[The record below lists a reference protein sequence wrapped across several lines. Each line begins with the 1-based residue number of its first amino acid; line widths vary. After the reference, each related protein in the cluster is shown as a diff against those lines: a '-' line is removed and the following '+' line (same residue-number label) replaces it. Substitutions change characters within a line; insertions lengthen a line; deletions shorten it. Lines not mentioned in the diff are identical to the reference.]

1 MRFFEFVGGDT
12 ADRLVVILKNYIGR
26 AASKKAPATLN
37 WNGLNQVMR
46 ASGAEIT
53 ADYETFKA
61 IYDASPMIQ
70 GMVKN
75 FNDSGIELKVPGAPD
90 DKNSPGT
97 QDSAAEIDKMASSA
111 ADQQVAQNQ
120 ATPQVTTQG

>member
-1 MRFFEFVGGDT
+1 
-12 ADRLVVILKNYIGR
+12 
-26 AASKKAPATLN
+26 
-37 WNGLNQVMR
+37 MR

-120 ATPQVTTQG
+120 ATPQVTTQGWHPLPF